1 VSPEVGALSVI
12 ESFIVIVA
20 IVLIQLVLYLI
31 LYKILRREYEKV
43 GTLTDEEK
51 YKKLGIVKKGS
62 YYLPEK
68 LPWYVNPR
76 FWEIFTLIVSII
88 LLILMW

>member
-1 VSPEVGALSVI
+1 MSPEVGALSVI
-12 ESFIVIVA
+12 ESIIVIIA
-20 IVLIQLVLYLI
+20 IIAISLMLYAI
-31 LYKILRREYEKV
+31 LYRILKKEYERLS
-43 GTLTDEEK
+43 GLSEEEK
-51 YKKLGIVKKGS
+51 SKVLGIVKKGS

-68 LPWYVNPR
+68 LPWYKNPR